1 MLQIRAGWLEGI
13 AIFAGWR
20 HARVLAGPDSSVP
33 LVLARQHPRIAGL
46 EPLPATTRCPGGA
59 CGVLSLVA
67 AKLPLWEMTK
77 VLRRGEPGSR
87 QIALPAPPRPSKR
100 RRSLAA
106 VLLRTVLMSGT
117 IADHMTPSPHS
128 LEPGHSMEAAR
139 RLMRRHQIR
148 HLPIVEDG
156 VLRGVVSQ
164 RDLFFLESLDE
175 TKPEDILVSE
185 AMTDEVLAVAPDTP
199 VSSVARKMAEKRAG
213 SAIVLDDGKV
223 VGIFT
228 TMDALRIL
236 ASE

>member
-1 MLQIRAGWLEGI
+1 
-13 AIFAGWR
+13 
-20 HARVLAGPDSSVP
+20 
-33 LVLARQHPRIAGL
+33 
-46 EPLPATTRCPGGA
+46 
-59 CGVLSLVA
+59 
-67 AKLPLWEMTK
+67 
-77 VLRRGEPGSR
+77 
-87 QIALPAPPRPSKR
+87 
-100 RRSLAA
+100 
-106 VLLRTVLMSGT
+106 
-117 IADHMTPSPHS
+117 
-128 LEPGHSMEAAR
+128 MEAAR